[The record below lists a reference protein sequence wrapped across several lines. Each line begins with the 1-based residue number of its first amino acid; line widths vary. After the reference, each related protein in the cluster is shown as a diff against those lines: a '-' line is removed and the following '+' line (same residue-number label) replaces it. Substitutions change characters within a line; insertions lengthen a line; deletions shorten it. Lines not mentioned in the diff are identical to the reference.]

1 MKTIVLDSQPVVA
14 YFEKGEGWE
23 SLGELLQSAAE
34 EKIKLS
40 MSVINWGEV
49 YYITLREYGE
59 EHAERVNHALKNM
72 PIEIVDVDME
82 LTLQAARLKA
92 RGGISYA
99 DCFAAALAVRKKG
112 ELATG
117 DREFK
122 AVADVAQ
129 IRWIK

>member
-23 SLGELLQSAAE
+23 SVGELLQSAAE

-49 YYITLREYGE
+49 YYIALREYGE

-72 PIEIVDVDME
+72 PIEILDVDME

-99 DCFAAALAVRKKG
+99 DCFAAALAVRKKA
-112 ELATG
+112 ELVTG

-122 AVADVAQ
+122 AVADVID

>member
-23 SLGELLQSAAE
+23 SVGELLQSAAE

-49 YYITLREYGE
+49 YYIALREYGE
-59 EHAERVNHALKNM
+59 EHAERVNRALKNM
-72 PIEIVDVDME
+72 PIEILDVDME

-99 DCFAAALAVRKKG
+99 DCFGAALAVRKKA
-112 ELATG
+112 ELVTG

-122 AVADVAQ
+122 AVADVID

>member
-23 SLGELLQSAAE
+23 SVGELLQSAAE

-40 MSVINWGEV
+40 MSVINLGEV
-49 YYITLREYGE
+49 YYITLREYSE
-59 EHAERVNHALKNM
+59 EHAERVIHALKNM

-92 RGGISYA
+92 RGAISYA

>member
-40 MSVINWGEV
+40 MSVINLGEV

-92 RGGISYA
+92 RGAISYT

>member
-23 SLGELLQSAAE
+23 SVGELLQSAAE

-49 YYITLREYGE
+49 YYIALREYGE

-72 PIEIVDVDME
+72 PIEILDVDIE

-92 RGGISYA
+92 RGGIAYA
-99 DCFAAALAVRKKG
+99 DCFAAALAVRKKA
-112 ELATG
+112 ELVTG

-122 AVADVAQ
+122 AVADVID

>member
-23 SLGELLQSAAE
+23 SVGELLQSAAE

-49 YYITLREYGE
+49 YYIALREYGE

-72 PIEIVDVDME
+72 PIEILDVDME

-99 DCFAAALAVRKKG
+99 DCFGAALAVRKKA
-112 ELATG
+112 ELVTG

-122 AVADVAQ
+122 AVADVID